1 MCGLVLM
8 GLVVWSKVKK
18 IIGMNVGEDVAVELE
33 KKVEDI
39 LKKAEERAKAN
50 GRRTVYARDL

>member
-1 MCGLVLM
+1 M
-8 GLVVWSKVKK
+8 GLINKSKIRENVEL
-18 IIGMNVGEDVAVELE
+18 NVGEDVAIELN

-50 GRRTVYARDL
+50 QRRTIYARDL

>member
-1 MCGLVLM
+1 MKSSVKE
-8 GLVVWSKVKK
+8 VVD
-18 IIGMNVGEDVAVELE
+18 MNVGEDLAVALDMKIEG
-33 KKVEDI
+33 I